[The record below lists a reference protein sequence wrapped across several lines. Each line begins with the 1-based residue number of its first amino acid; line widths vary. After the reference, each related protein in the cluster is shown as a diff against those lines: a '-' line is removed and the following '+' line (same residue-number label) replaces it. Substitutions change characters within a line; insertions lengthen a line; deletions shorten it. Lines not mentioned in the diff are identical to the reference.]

1 MSQEEEYEMKSII
14 LLTIINIII
23 YFIINQPY
31 ALAYDNCNISISPLQ
46 INYGDITSDLLYD
59 QAEKNDEGF
68 ILTRY
73 ALLEITCINKKEF
86 QIYLHSSKVN
96 NEYFNAKNNVKVFI
110 IADEIQAN
118 EMDKEYIIFLTTME
132 GHKIDFRVNS
142 EWIPGQI
149 LEINKPLTKL
159 AVKIKIKFLI
169 PYNIFKNETSLNFQK
184 IFNFLLRSKIKNQE
198 KIDI

>member
-1 MSQEEEYEMKSII
+1 MSKEEEYEMKSII
-14 LLTIINIII
+14 SLIII
-23 YFIINQPY
+23 SIIIDFIINQPY
-31 ALAYDNCNISISPLQ
+31 VLAYENCNINIAPLE

-68 ILTRY
+68 VLTRY
-73 ALLEITCINKKEF
+73 SVLEITCTNKKEF

-96 NEYFNAKNNVKVFI
+96 NEYFNTKNNVKVFI
-110 IADEIQAN
+110 IADEIQTN
-118 EMDKEYIIFLTTME
+118 EMDKEYIIFLNTMK
-132 GHKIDFRVNS
+132 GHKLDFRVNS

-184 IFNFLLRSKIKNQE
+184 IFNFLLCSKIKNQE
-198 KIDI
+198 KINI

>member
-1 MSQEEEYEMKSII
+1 MSQKEEYEMKSII

>member
-1 MSQEEEYEMKSII
+1 MKSII